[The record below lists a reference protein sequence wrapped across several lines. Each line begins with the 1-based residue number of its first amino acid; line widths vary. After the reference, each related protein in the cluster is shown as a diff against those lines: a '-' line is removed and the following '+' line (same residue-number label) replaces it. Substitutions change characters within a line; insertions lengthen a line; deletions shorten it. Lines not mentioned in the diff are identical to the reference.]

1 LAEVPTVAYVDSSA
15 LIKLV
20 VAEPES
26 DALHSALAAWER
38 HAASAIVRTEVVR
51 AAARVDSTVVNRAR
65 RVVDALTLIRVDE
78 DILDRAARL
87 PPATLRTL
95 DAIHL
100 ASALALGEALGSVV
114 TYDVRLGEAAREAG
128 LDVVAPR

>member
-1 LAEVPTVAYVDSSA
+1 
-15 LIKLV
+15 
-20 VAEPES
+20 
-26 DALHSALAAWER
+26 
-38 HAASAIVRTEVVR
+38 
-51 AAARVDSTVVNRAR
+51 
-65 RVVDALTLIRVDE
+65 VVDALTLIRVDE